1 MYTGVEPMGL
11 FWAMESSPLNR
22 RPHNRLTKLNVE
34 TPQVYFLT
42 VYDNEIHNLT
52 TFHQIKKEKNLKKLA
67 STHIKR
73 WFMAAGTKRITL
85 TVEKH
90 GIHGTLFIPPGQG
103 PFPGII
109 VMFGVVRATLEYKAS
124 LFASHGFAALAL
136 AFVDANGLPKFDYG
150 NLGNNVELQFEYF
163 EMAVKFMSNH
173 KDVNSKNLA
182 VFGSSMS
189 GPIALAI
196 GTHLRGITCVVW
208 VNSTIILQSISLMY
222 KGKKL
227 LSTATYDMEKW
238 EEEKMYRLMLRRTQQ
253 TPDDIMNQ
261 TFKDSLIKFYEKKD
275 VAFLFVAGLEDA
287 NVPSEY
293 HINQAENL
301 LKLAN
306 HPNYKIVRCMG
317 TGHLIEP
324 PYTICN
330 KSHGS
335 FGTPYFSNFGGSKIP
350 HCRNQ
355 ENVWKGILQFLQQN
369 LTKPLNKL

>member
-1 MYTGVEPMGL
+1 
-11 FWAMESSPLNR
+11 
-22 RPHNRLTKLNVE
+22 
-34 TPQVYFLT
+34 
-42 VYDNEIHNLT
+42 
-52 TFHQIKKEKNLKKLA
+52 
-67 STHIKR
+67 
-73 WFMAAGTKRITL
+73 
-85 TVEKH
+85 
-90 GIHGTLFIPPGQG
+90 
-103 PFPGII
+103 
-109 VMFGVVRATLEYKAS
+109 MFGAIRATLEYKAS

-150 NLGNNVELQFEYF
+150 NLVNNVDLQLKYF
-163 EMAVKFMSNH
+163 EMAVKFMCNH
-173 KDVNSKNLA
+173 KDVNSKNIA
-182 VFGSSMS
+182 VFGSSLS

-196 GTHLRGITCVVW
+196 GTHLHGIKCVVC
-208 VNSTIILQSISLMY
+208 VNSTIILQSVSLMY

-238 EEEKMYRLMLRRTQQ
+238 EEEKMSRLMLRKIQQ

-261 TFKDSLIKFYEKKD
+261 TFKESLVKFYEKRN
-275 VAFLFVAGLEDA
+275 VAFLFIAGLEDA

-335 FGTPYFSNFGGSKIP
+335 LGTPYFSNFGGSKIP

-355 ENVWKGILQFLQQN
+355 EHAWKEIL
-369 LTKPLNKL
+369 